1 MRTHPYLRAYMAGIV
16 LPTAFLLVI
25 MTVDVYH
32 RYYLEVSSQFVLGMP
47 ARPLERTLVFPMAI
61 VPNAWGLWNMLHL
74 ALRPRIQLPL
84 GAHGALLVV
93 LLMPAGALLAQ
104 AFDAFTINWGLALPM
119 LPLGVAVYYLVWKYA
134 VGFLNEEVGVGAI

>member
-1 MRTHPYLRAYMAGIV
+1 
-16 LPTAFLLVI
+16 
-25 MTVDVYH
+25 
-32 RYYLEVSSQFVLGMP
+32 
-47 ARPLERTLVFPMAI
+47 
-61 VPNAWGLWNMLHL
+61 MLHL